1 MEQEFD
7 VEIKEVLSRVQKV
20 KAESLDD
27 AINKAMDMY
36 YAEQIVLGAEDMK
49 GVDFA
54 PISEGQLPSSLKK
67 KRRKSKMKSDST
79 TVIKNMEFLVK
90 ELHKEWDRSGASKAS
105 VIISLEEVDGINDKL
120 KEIIYQTQKSVDEDE
135 LTFKQSIA
143 KSKECYVLLR
153 VVRKI
158 AKKKDK
164 CEKQAI
170 DNKFAIELDK
180 DELKLF
186 KGLFAEMFK

>member
-1 MEQEFD
+1 
-7 VEIKEVLSRVQKV
+7 
-20 KAESLDD
+20 
-27 AINKAMDMY
+27 
-36 YAEQIVLGAEDMK
+36 
-49 GVDFA
+49 
-54 PISEGQLPSSLKK
+54 
-67 KRRKSKMKSDST
+67 MKSDST

-158 AKKKDK
+158 AKKMDRAMIMQLNLLPVARKMVL
-164 CEKQAI
+164 EELEMKQ
-170 DNKFAIELDK
+170 N
-180 DELKLF
+180 
-186 KGLFAEMFK
+186 G

>member
-1 MEQEFD
+1 
-7 VEIKEVLSRVQKV
+7 
-20 KAESLDD
+20 
-27 AINKAMDMY
+27 
-36 YAEQIVLGAEDMK
+36 
-49 GVDFA
+49 
-54 PISEGQLPSSLKK
+54 
-67 KRRKSKMKSDST
+67 MKSDST

-90 ELHKEWDRSGASKAS
+90 ELHKEWDRSGVAKTS
-105 VIISLEEVDGINDKL
+105 VIISLDEVDGINEII
-120 KEIIYQTQKSVDEDE
+120 KEIIYKTQKALDEDE

-170 DNKFAIELDK
+170 DNEFAVELDK
-180 DELKLF
+180 EELMLS

>member
-1 MEQEFD
+1 
-7 VEIKEVLSRVQKV
+7 
-20 KAESLDD
+20 
-27 AINKAMDMY
+27 
-36 YAEQIVLGAEDMK
+36 
-49 GVDFA
+49 
-54 PISEGQLPSSLKK
+54 
-67 KRRKSKMKSDST
+67 MKSDSN

-105 VIISLEEVDGINDKL
+105 VIINLEEVDSINNRL
-120 KEIIYQTQKSVDEDE
+120 KAVIGQTQQLLDEDE
-135 LTFKQSIA
+135 LTFKQSIT
-143 KSKECYVLLR
+143 KSKECFVLLR

-170 DNKFAIELDK
+170 DNEFAIELDK
-180 DELKLF
+180 EELKLF

>member
-1 MEQEFD
+1 
-7 VEIKEVLSRVQKV
+7 
-20 KAESLDD
+20 
-27 AINKAMDMY
+27 
-36 YAEQIVLGAEDMK
+36 
-49 GVDFA
+49 
-54 PISEGQLPSSLKK
+54 
-67 KRRKSKMKSDST
+67 MKSDST

-90 ELHKEWDRSGASKAS
+90 ELHKEWDRSGVTKAS

-158 AKKKDK
+158 ARMTYFRYLRGFSL
-164 CEKQAI
+164 AV
-170 DNKFAIELDK
+170 DNFFPGIL
-180 DELKLF
+180 
-186 KGLFAEMFK
+186 

>member
-1 MEQEFD
+1 
-7 VEIKEVLSRVQKV
+7 
-20 KAESLDD
+20 
-27 AINKAMDMY
+27 
-36 YAEQIVLGAEDMK
+36 
-49 GVDFA
+49 
-54 PISEGQLPSSLKK
+54 
-67 KRRKSKMKSDST
+67 MKSDST

-90 ELHKEWDRSGASKAS
+90 ELHKEWDRSGVAKTS
-105 VIISLEEVDGINDKL
+105 VIISLDEVDGINEKL
-120 KEIIYQTQKSVDEDE
+120 KEIIYKTQTSLDEDE

-164 CEKQAI
+164 CKKQEI
-170 DNKFAIELDK
+170 DNEFAVELDK
-180 DELKLF
+180 EELKLF

>member
-1 MEQEFD
+1 
-7 VEIKEVLSRVQKV
+7 
-20 KAESLDD
+20 
-27 AINKAMDMY
+27 
-36 YAEQIVLGAEDMK
+36 
-49 GVDFA
+49 
-54 PISEGQLPSSLKK
+54 
-67 KRRKSKMKSDST
+67 MKSDST

-90 ELHKEWDRSGASKAS
+90 ELHKEWDRSGVAKTS
-105 VIISLEEVDGINDKL
+105 VIISLDEVDGINEKL
-120 KEIIYQTQKSVDEDE
+120 KEIIYKTQKSLDEDE

-153 VVRKI
+153 VVRNI

-170 DNKFAIELDK
+170 DNEFAVELDK
-180 DELKLF
+180 EELMLS

>member
-1 MEQEFD
+1 
-7 VEIKEVLSRVQKV
+7 
-20 KAESLDD
+20 
-27 AINKAMDMY
+27 
-36 YAEQIVLGAEDMK
+36 
-49 GVDFA
+49 
-54 PISEGQLPSSLKK
+54 
-67 KRRKSKMKSDST
+67 MKSDST

-90 ELHKEWDRSGASKAS
+90 ELHKEWDRSGVAKTS
-105 VIISLEEVDGINDKL
+105 VIIFLDEVDGINEKL
-120 KEIIYQTQKSVDEDE
+120 KEIIYKTQKSLDEDE

-170 DNKFAIELDK
+170 DNEFAVELDK
-180 DELKLF
+180 EELMLS

>member
-1 MEQEFD
+1 
-7 VEIKEVLSRVQKV
+7 
-20 KAESLDD
+20 
-27 AINKAMDMY
+27 
-36 YAEQIVLGAEDMK
+36 
-49 GVDFA
+49 
-54 PISEGQLPSSLKK
+54 
-67 KRRKSKMKSDST
+67 MKSDST

-90 ELHKEWDRSGASKAS
+90 ELHKEWDRSGVAKTS
-105 VIISLEEVDGINDKL
+105 VIISLDEVDGINEKL
-120 KEIIYQTQKSVDEDE
+120 KEIIYKTQTALDEDE

-170 DNKFAIELDK
+170 DNEFAVELDK
-180 DELKLF
+180 EELMLS

>member
-1 MEQEFD
+1 
-7 VEIKEVLSRVQKV
+7 
-20 KAESLDD
+20 
-27 AINKAMDMY
+27 
-36 YAEQIVLGAEDMK
+36 
-49 GVDFA
+49 
-54 PISEGQLPSSLKK
+54 
-67 KRRKSKMKSDST
+67 MKSDST
-79 TVIKNMEFLVK
+79 TVVRNMEFLVK
-90 ELHKEWDRSGASKAS
+90 ELHKEWDRSGVAKTS
-105 VIISLEEVDGINDKL
+105 VIISLDEVDGINEKL
-120 KEIIYQTQKSVDEDE
+120 KEIIYKTQKSLDEDE

-170 DNKFAIELDK
+170 DNEFAVELDK
-180 DELKLF
+180 EELKLS

>member
-1 MEQEFD
+1 
-7 VEIKEVLSRVQKV
+7 
-20 KAESLDD
+20 
-27 AINKAMDMY
+27 
-36 YAEQIVLGAEDMK
+36 
-49 GVDFA
+49 
-54 PISEGQLPSSLKK
+54 
-67 KRRKSKMKSDST
+67 MKSEST

-90 ELHKEWDRSGASKAS
+90 ELHKEWDRSGVAKTS
-105 VIISLEEVDGINDKL
+105 VIISLDEVDGINEKL
-120 KEIIYQTQKSVDEDE
+120 KEIIYKTQTSLDEDE

-158 AKKKDK
+158 VKKKDK

-170 DNKFAIELDK
+170 DNEFAVELDK
-180 DELKLF
+180 EELKLF

>member
-1 MEQEFD
+1 
-7 VEIKEVLSRVQKV
+7 
-20 KAESLDD
+20 
-27 AINKAMDMY
+27 
-36 YAEQIVLGAEDMK
+36 
-49 GVDFA
+49 
-54 PISEGQLPSSLKK
+54 
-67 KRRKSKMKSDST
+67 MKSDST

-158 AKKKDK
+158 AKEKDK
-164 CEKQAI
+164 MRKTGNRQ
-170 DNKFAIELDK
+170 
-180 DELKLF
+180 
-186 KGLFAEMFK
+186 

>member
-1 MEQEFD
+1 
-7 VEIKEVLSRVQKV
+7 
-20 KAESLDD
+20 
-27 AINKAMDMY
+27 
-36 YAEQIVLGAEDMK
+36 
-49 GVDFA
+49 
-54 PISEGQLPSSLKK
+54 
-67 KRRKSKMKSDST
+67 MKSDST

-105 VIISLEEVDGINDKL
+105 VIINLEEVDSINNRL
-120 KEIIYQTQKSVDEDE
+120 KAVIGQTQQLLDDDE

-158 AKKKDK
+158 TKKKDK

-170 DNKFAIELDK
+170 DNEFAIELDK
-180 DELKLF
+180 EELKLF